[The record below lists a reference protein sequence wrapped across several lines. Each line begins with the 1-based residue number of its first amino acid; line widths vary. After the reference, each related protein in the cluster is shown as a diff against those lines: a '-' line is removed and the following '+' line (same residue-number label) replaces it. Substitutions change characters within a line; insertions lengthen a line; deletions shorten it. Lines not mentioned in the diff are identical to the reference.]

1 MCALVN
7 VAIVVCDA
15 CNVCARIEWMLPT
28 FEGESF
34 YNFLSARMHNF
45 ILHSIKDKGWMPL
58 YYYPANEEVIS
69 ADNVACFFKEKGWR
83 WVAGENKDG
92 SPMPS
97 TDTGLL
103 QYNSFD

>member
-1 MCALVN
+1 
-7 VAIVVCDA
+7 
-15 CNVCARIEWMLPT
+15 
-28 FEGESF
+28 
-34 YNFLSARMHNF
+34 MHNF

-103 QYNSFD
+103 QYNSFDWQGEWVGSELWSGEEDPSSPLVAEVDLLAVQHGTE

>member
-1 MCALVN
+1 MCVPGLSGCYQRLKV
-7 VAIVVCDA
+7 
-15 CNVCARIEWMLPT
+15 
-28 FEGESF
+28 SF
-34 YNFLSARMHNF
+34 FKFLSVRMHNF

-103 QYNSFD
+103 QYNSFA